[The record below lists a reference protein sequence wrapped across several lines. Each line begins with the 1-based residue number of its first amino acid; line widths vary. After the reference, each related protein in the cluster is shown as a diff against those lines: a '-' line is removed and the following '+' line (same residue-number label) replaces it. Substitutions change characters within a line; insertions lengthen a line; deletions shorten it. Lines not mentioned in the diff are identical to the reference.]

1 MTWKRVASQDA
12 INSIMREIIALLE
25 AKKEDLVTPTLD
37 YSAGDLDPVLSKE
50 TIDYHFGKLA
60 KGYAKRYNADEGDEK
75 FNKNGHLLHAIYFP
89 QFKKPKGANRP
100 TGQVAEFIDRKFGSY
115 EDLKQKMKEEAMK
128 IQGSGWIFV
137 NNNGDIETIKNHEL
151 TGDSKRVIILID
163 WWEHAWALD
172 YQADKSKYF
181 DNIWKIMDWSVISQR
196 LY

>member
-1 MTWKRVASQDA
+1 MTWTRVASQDA
-12 INSIMREIIALLE
+12 INSVMREIIALLE
-25 AKKEDLVTPTLD
+25 SKKEDLVTPTLD

-60 KGYAKRYNADEGDEK
+60 KGYAKRYNAGEGDEK

-100 TGQVAEFIDRKFGSY
+100 TGQIAEFIDRKFGSY

-151 TGDSKRVIILID
+151 TGDSKRVIILVD